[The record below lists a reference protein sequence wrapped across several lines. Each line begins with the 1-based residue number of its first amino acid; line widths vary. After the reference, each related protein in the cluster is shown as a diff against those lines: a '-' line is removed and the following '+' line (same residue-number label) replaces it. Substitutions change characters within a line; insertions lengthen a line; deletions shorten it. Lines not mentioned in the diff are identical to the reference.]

1 MIEEDGT
8 FVLADGQT
16 ATFRNQFRRG
26 SYISV
31 KEEIDSPAFETRWS
45 LYENGHAVGKVTG
58 TGDTV
63 TITPGQSVSNEPG
76 MQIKDGRKE
85 VHKEDGTQNTGYTV
99 TQFAKD
105 ANGSTQDTI
114 VFRSYSNPDDK
125 NNATKLKAV
134 FVNKVK
140 VGSLKIQKEKAKG
153 SDDLEGTYTFKIK
166 FTNVAG
172 MSLEKEIPLQQ
183 KFP

>member
-1 MIEEDGT
+1 
-8 FVLADGQT
+8 
-16 ATFRNQFRRG
+16 
-26 SYISV
+26 
-31 KEEIDSPAFETRWS
+31 
-45 LYENGHAVGKVTG
+45 
-58 TGDTV
+58 
-63 TITPGQSVSNEPG
+63 

-166 FTNVAG
+166 RCV
-172 MSLEKEIPLQQ
+172 
-183 KFP
+183 